1 MKTQSQKCTNDAQ
14 LTEEIKK
21 FQRMRL
27 ANQEEEDTEIKDI
40 FEKAASK
47 NVTQTTQSRS
57 SKTLF
62 DSEDDEEIMSS
73 KPIKKKSQYSSDEN
87 LDEDLIG
94 STASKTQ
101 TGRGRGTARGATR
114 ARGRG
119 SRGGRGGTTK
129 TTAAAAKTSKKSSIN
144 YGDDSDADII
154 DLSDDNVT
162 ASKRPKPQ
170 ASAKPIAT
178 STSMRRNRI
187 DYESDED
194 DDHMYEKS
202 SSKKPKQTSQP
213 KSSDDEATATSTFS
227 IFKRVANKKKF

>member
-1 MKTQSQKCTNDAQ
+1 
-14 LTEEIKK
+14 
-21 FQRMRL
+21 MRL

-47 NVTQTTQSRS
+47 NLTQTTQSRS

-62 DSEDDEEIMSS
+62 DSEDDEEIVASM
-73 KPIKKKSQYSSDEN
+73 PNKKKGQYSSDEN
-87 LDEDLIG
+87 LDEDLIN
-94 STASKTQ
+94 STAAKTQ
-101 TGRGRGTARGATR
+101 TGRGRGAARGATR

-129 TTAAAAKTSKKSSIN
+129 TTATAAASKTSKKSTIN
-144 YGDDSDADII
+144 YGDDSDAEII
-154 DLSDDNVT
+154 DLSDENVT
-162 ASKRPKPQ
+162 ASKRCKPQ
-170 ASAKPIAT
+170 ASAIKPIAT

-194 DDHMYEKS
+194 DDDQMYEKS
-202 SSKKPKQTSQP
+202 SSKKPKQTSQL